1 MLLHPEEWALLPD
14 GRRYQGETHKQTLLP
29 DGLGIIALDDTHFY
43 AGEFAQG
50 KRHGRGFLIIHT
62 TKQQEED
69 IRVNGSYEE
78 VMAKAHFDAAGRVT
92 TYDPVGHYEKRTVK
106 HHTWEKV
113 NDGIWQDDEFVSD
126 ADTSPLHSLPWKWA
140 IVNLDITSY
149 HSGLPDYMPSH
160 YEKVIGSAS
169 KSGEFSLNGLAFVT
183 PYDEQRLLFCSRQGH
198 VFTLVP
204 DVERHF
210 DIRNASGAMRERHTY
225 SLSFG
230 EPDYKTLMNECC
242 FDELVQTALTYNS
255 EIAKVAPYTI
265 EAHQSLSKIGK
276 TYFLRTFYTRSSIFM
291 LSAETIDMV
300 KQAALSGDAHAQFAY
315 ARFHI
320 VTKPLVES
328 TNISLDYFNKAHQ
341 QGFADATAALSEA
354 WKNGDFAIV
363 DRFKAKQYLEMA
375 LNQESEYAAILQLKE
390 LYYGSQEQ
398 FKKMLKI
405 CNQLIDINARQNTQY
420 SLWFYFKGVAYFFLG
435 DIKES
440 LQYLD
445 YAIGQGN
452 IEAWFER
459 MVFGTEYD
467 EQSNI
472 TNHDAY
478 IAEMRRGAA
487 HHNANC
493 RALLAWDSASNFNEL
508 PANEQTQEKAQE
520 ILHELEECS
529 RLGSDLAADFLGD
542 IYHHGFYMNTV
553 DINNA
558 WKWYA
563 RAAILNYA
571 IGYEKMFKMVKNKQV
586 DVEPHFCDMLAL
598 QGTRLGS
605 KTLLAETVKAYT
617 QGRLTEFA
625 SEIEQYYMPEF
636 SDPNFPDLQDESD
649 MPETSDESDRADNA

>member
-1 MLLHPEEWALLPD
+1 MLLHPDEWALLPD
-14 GRRYQGETHKQTLLP
+14 GRRYQGETDKSTMLP
-29 DGLGIIALDDTHFY
+29 NGLGIIALDDSHFY

-69 IRVNGSYEE
+69 IWVNGSYDE
-78 VMAKAHFDAAGRVT
+78 VMATAHFDAAGRAT
-92 TYDPVGHYEKRTVK
+92 SYDPVGQYEKRTVK
-106 HHTWEKV
+106 HHSWKKA
-113 NDGIWQDDEFVSD
+113 NDGFWQDDEFVSD
-126 ADTSPLHSLPWKWA
+126 ADTSPMHSLPWKWA
-140 IVNLDITSY
+140 IANLDVTSY
-149 HSGLPDYMPSH
+149 HSGLPDSMPKH
-160 YEKVIGSAS
+160 YDKTIGSVS
-169 KSGEFSLNGLAFVT
+169 ESGELSLNGLAFVT

-204 DVERHF
+204 DVERNF
-210 DIRNASGAMRERHTY
+210 DIRNANGAMRERHTY

-230 EPDYKTLMNECC
+230 EPDYKTLMKECC
-242 FDELVQTALTYNS
+242 FDELVQTALTYNA
-255 EIAKVAPYTI
+255 EIAEVAPYTI
-265 EAHQSLSKIGK
+265 EAHLSLSEIGK

-291 LSAETIDMV
+291 LSPETIDMV
-300 KQAALSGDAHAQFAY
+300 KQAALSGNAIAQFAY

-320 VTKPLVES
+320 VTKPLAES
-328 TNISLDYFNKAHQ
+328 IDISLDFFNKAHQ

-354 WKNGDFAIV
+354 WRNGDFAIV
-363 DRFKAKQYLEMA
+363 DRLKAKEYLEMA

-398 FKKMLKI
+398 LKTMLNI

-420 SLWFYFKGVAYFFLG
+420 SLWLYFKGIAYFFLG
-435 DIKES
+435 DKKES

-445 YAIGQGN
+445 YATGQGN
-452 IEAWFER
+452 IDAWFER
-459 MVFGTEYD
+459 MAFGTEYD
-467 EQSNI
+467 EQSNVI
-472 TNHDAY
+472 NHDAY
-478 IAEMRRGAA
+478 IAEMRKGAA
-487 HHNANC
+487 HHNSNC
-493 RALLAWDSASNFNEL
+493 RALLAWDSASHFSEL

-529 RLGSDLAADFLGD
+529 HLGSYLAAEFLGD
-542 IYHHGFYMNTV
+542 IYLNGFYTTAD

-563 RAAILNYA
+563 HAAILNSSS
-571 IGYEKMFKMVKNKQV
+571 GYENMFKMVKDKQI

-598 QGTRLGS
+598 QGARLGS

-625 SEIEQYYMPEF
+625 SEIEQYYLPEVDGPDF
-636 SDPNFPDLQDESD
+636 PNRQDEPD
-649 MPETSDESDRADNA
+649 PKDNA